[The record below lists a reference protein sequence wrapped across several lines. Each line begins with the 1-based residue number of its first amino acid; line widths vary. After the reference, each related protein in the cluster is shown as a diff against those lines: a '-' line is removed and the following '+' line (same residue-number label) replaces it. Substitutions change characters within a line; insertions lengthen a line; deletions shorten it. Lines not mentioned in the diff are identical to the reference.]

1 MERNSKLEAARRLR
15 GWTLEVA
22 SQKIG
27 VHPRTLRRWE
37 TGKSRPQGFRVFKI
51 SQVYETTPSA
61 LGIASSPLFLDE
73 EAVPSEQR
81 SPLAHISEPAL
92 SAEDLDLHLMSLILQ
107 RKLERQNL
115 DYQVF
120 QRRIDQCIKDYD
132 EYKRAQQAYD
142 PADPTR
148 QQALRVVAS
157 VPIVAYLE
165 NITPLALPAPPEDI
179 LTHCA
184 SAITACWHMGQE
196 EDLKLARSFVTG
208 YLILLSEVFSRVAYC
223 RQAAAALIAQACLLR
238 TMLAYKL
245 EGPHAGVNYYARALA
260 FSLLADTAYPSAGQ
274 SLDLTTIYG
283 YGKQPAQALRK
294 MAESIW
300 LLKPAPPPPDF
311 PLVRDYLQK
320 ISTFYRISGPRDYE
334 DGDEADLSD
343 FHHFPPALDYAE
355 AALNLWDGITYH
367 ELGEYAQTLD
377 SLRPGTVEEPV
388 CDGPEQVRMEFLPNR
403 ALASLRL
410 HDMDQAITTLRASI
424 PQALSL
430 GGEQELL
437 EARKAY
443 HLIQFILPADSL
455 SSSAEIKDLLR
466 THD

>member
-377 SLRPGTVEEPV
+377 SLRPGTAEEPV

>member
-1 MERNSKLEAARRLR
+1 MESNSKLEAARRLR

-37 TGKSRPQGFRVFKI
+37 TGKSRPHGFRIFKI
-51 SQVYETTPSA
+51 SQVYETTPGA
-61 LGIASSPLFLDE
+61 LGIASSPFFLDE
-73 EAVPSEQR
+73 ETAASEQR
-81 SPLAHISEPAL
+81 STLAHISEPAL

-115 DYQVF
+115 DYQTF
-120 QRRIDQCIKDYD
+120 QHRIDQCIKDYD
-132 EYKRAQQAYD
+132 EYRRTRQMDD

-165 NITPLALPAPPEDI
+165 NITPLSLPAPPEDI

-208 YLILLSEVFSRVAYC
+208 YLILLSEVYSRIPHC

-245 EGPHAGVNYYARALA
+245 EGPHAGVNYYARALE
-260 FSLLADTAYPSAGQ
+260 FSLLADTAQPPTNQG
-274 SLDLTTIYG
+274 LNLTALYG
-283 YGKQPAQALRK
+283 YGKQPAQALRR

-311 PLVRDYLQK
+311 PLIRDYLQK
-320 ISTFYRISGPRDYE
+320 ISAIYRVAGPRGFE
-334 DGDEADLSD
+334 DDDESEAE
-343 FHHFPPALDYAE
+343 FQHFPPALDYAE

-377 SLRPGTVEEPV
+377 SLKPGIAEEPV

-410 HDMDQAITTLRASI
+410 HDMDQAITALRASI

-443 HLIQFILPADSL
+443 HLMQFILPGDPL
-455 SSSAEIKDLLR
+455 SSSAELKDLLR

>member
-1 MERNSKLEAARRLR
+1 MMESNSKLEAARRLR

-37 TGKSRPQGFRVFKI
+37 TGKSRPHGFRVFKI

-61 LGIASSPLFLDE
+61 LGIASSPFFLDGE
-73 EAVPSEQR
+73 TAGERR

-92 SAEDLDLHLMSLILQ
+92 SVEDLDLHLMSLVLQ

-115 DYQVF
+115 DYQPF
-120 QRRIDQCIKDYD
+120 QRRVDQCIKDYD
-132 EYKRAQQAYD
+132 EHMRTRQMDD

-157 VPIVAYLE
+157 VPIAAYLE
-165 NITPLALPAPPEDI
+165 NLTPISLPAPPEDI

-223 RQAAAALIAQACLLR
+223 RQPAAALIAQACLLR

-245 EGPHAGVNYYARALA
+245 EGPHAGVNYYVRALE
-260 FSLLADTAYPSAGQ
+260 FSLLADTAQSSASQ
-274 SLDLTTIYG
+274 SLNLTAIYG
-283 YGKQPAQALRK
+283 YGKQPAQVLRK

-311 PLVRDYLQK
+311 PLIRDYLQK
-320 ISTFYRISGPRDYE
+320 VSAIYRIADPRGYE
-334 DGDEADLSD
+334 DDDESEPAE

-377 SLRPGTVEEPV
+377 RLKPGIAEEPV

-443 HLIQFILPADSL
+443 HLMQFILPGDSL
-455 SSSAEIKDLLR
+455 SSSAELKDLLR

>member
-1 MERNSKLEAARRLR
+1 MESHSKLEAARRLR

-51 SQVYETTPSA
+51 SQIYEATPSA
-61 LGIASSPLFLDE
+61 LGIASSPDELDGGTLADE
-73 EAVPSEQR
+73 PG
-81 SPLAHISEPAL
+81 SPLTHICEPAL
-92 SAEDLDLHLMSLILQ
+92 SAEDLDLHLISLILQ

-115 DYQVF
+115 DYQAF
-120 QRRIDQCIKDYD
+120 QGRIDQCIKDYD
-132 EYKRAQQAYD
+132 AYMRARQTYN

-165 NITPLALPAPPEDI
+165 NLTPISLPAPAEDI

-208 YLILLSEVFSRVAYC
+208 YLILLSEVFSRVTTC

-238 TMLAYKL
+238 TILAYKL
-245 EGPHAGVNYYARALA
+245 EGLHAGVNYYARALE
-260 FSLLADTAYPSAGQ
+260 FSLLADAAQPPIGQ
-274 SLDLTTIYG
+274 SLNLTAL
-283 YGKQPAQALRK
+283 YGKQPAELLRQ
-294 MAESIW
+294 MAEAIW
-300 LLKPAPPPPDF
+300 LLKPAPAPPDF
-311 PLVRDYLQK
+311 RLIRDYLQK
-320 ISTFYRISGPRDYE
+320 ISVFYKFSALQSAE
-334 DGDEADLSD
+334 SDESD
-343 FHHFPPALDYAE
+343 AGEFRYFPPILDYAE
-355 AALNLWDGITYH
+355 AALNLWDGMIYH
-367 ELGEYAQTLD
+367 ELDEYAQTLD
-377 SLRPGTVEEPV
+377 NLRPGTTEEPV
-388 CDGPEQVRMEFLPNR
+388 CDAPEQVRLEFLPNR

-410 HDMDQAITTLRASI
+410 HDMDQAISTLRASI
-424 PQALSL
+424 PQVLSL

-443 HLIQFILPADSL
+443 HLMQFTLPADSRSA
-455 SSSAEIKDLLR
+455 SSELKDLLR
-466 THD
+466 IHD